1 MIETNLGDQIP
12 DSPMQQRPWV
22 WGSDGI
28 IATRYGTSNTVT
40 VLTDRRSELEIDDD
54 LSPS

>member
-1 MIETNLGDQIP
+1 MIESSLGDQIP

-28 IATRYGTSNTVT
+28 VAIRYNTSNTVT
-40 VLTDRRSELEIDDD
+40 VLTDRRSKMETDDEFN
-54 LSPS
+54 PA